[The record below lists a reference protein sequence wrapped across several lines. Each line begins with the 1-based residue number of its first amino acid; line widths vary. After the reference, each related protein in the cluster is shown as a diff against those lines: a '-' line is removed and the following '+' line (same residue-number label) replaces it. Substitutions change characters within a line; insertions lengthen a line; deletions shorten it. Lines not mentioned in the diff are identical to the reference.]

1 MHFRK
6 TRTFQVKKANQRDSR
21 PEEENG
27 ETDFH
32 FKAYAG
38 PVNLSCIL
46 KVSQSLL
53 IHSSAD
59 GHLGCFQSLE
69 PRWGKAKSR
78 VCLK

>member
-46 KVSQSLL
+46 KVSQSL
-53 IHSSAD
+53 
-59 GHLGCFQSLE
+59 E